1 MRYRDPQVNYY
12 VRDVERMATF
22 YCEHFGFVES
32 FRYPKEGPP
41 LKVEVRLGDFVLGFG
56 AVEVVRS
63 MHGLDVNPGA
73 PRSEIA
79 LWADDVDEVWRRLT
93 AAGIRCISPPH
104 DFVGTLRAAWF
115 EDPEGN
121 HRSGPQCL
129 DTKSGLLKL
138 QSLLSD
144 RCIRLWM
151 RVAYP

>member
-1 MRYRDPQVNYY
+1 MASGSVWRGGAYGEGPRWGERRRIDCGGERRRPPNAPGPVKCCFDRQELGRWLANAPDRRLRHVWKQGSAASMRYRDPQVNYY

-73 PRSEIA
+73 PRS
-79 LWADDVDEVWRRLT
+79 
-93 AAGIRCISPPH
+93 
-104 DFVGTLRAAWF
+104 
-115 EDPEGN
+115 
-121 HRSGPQCL
+121 
-129 DTKSGLLKL
+129 
-138 QSLLSD
+138 
-144 RCIRLWM
+144 
-151 RVAYP
+151 